1 MKVIKYPTRDT
12 WSEIVRRPYHDSDS
26 IDPIVSQILDDV
38 RARGDDAVRD
48 YGRRFDGVELL
59 DLEVSAPEFASAA
72 NDISDELKNAILVA
86 KKNIETFHN
95 VPFEDG
101 REVETTDGVF
111 CWRRRVAIEKVGLYV
126 PGGTASLFSTVLMLA
141 IPAKL
146 AGCRETVMFSPPAGD
161 GKINPVTLY
170 AAQLCGVTKFYK
182 IGGAQAIAAM
192 AYGTKT
198 VPSVYKIFGPG
209 NQFVTEAKRQVSRA
223 GVAIDMLAGPS
234 ELAVLADETANPTF
248 VAADL
253 LSQAEHGAD
262 SQVLFLSTSDQLIDR
277 VLSEITRQITTLPRR
292 EYAEQ
297 ALCQSKAVLV
307 GDVHTGLD
315 LINEYAPEHLII
327 ATEFAEEV
335 ARGVVNAGSVFVGNL
350 ACESAGDYASGTN
363 HTLPTNGSSR
373 AFSGLSVES
382 FTKTI
387 TFQRITREGLRNLGP
402 SIEVMARAEGL
413 NAHEQAVSIRLE
425 SFGGAE
431 CSIL

>member
-12 WSEIVRRPYHDSDS
+12 WSEIVRRPYHDCDS

-101 REVETTDGVF
+101 HEVETTDGVF
-111 CWRRRVAIEKVGLYV
+111 CWRRRVGDREGRPLRS
-126 PGGTASLFSTVLMLA
+126 GRNRLLFSRQCSCSQY
-141 IPAKL
+141 PARL

-192 AYGTKT
+192 TYGTKT

-253 LSQAEHGAD
+253 LSQAEHGPD
-262 SQVLFLSTSDQLIDR
+262 SQVLFLSTSDQLIAR

-350 ACESAGDYASGTN
+350 AC
-363 HTLPTNGSSR
+363 
-373 AFSGLSVES
+373 
-382 FTKTI
+382 
-387 TFQRITREGLRNLGP
+387 
-402 SIEVMARAEGL
+402 
-413 NAHEQAVSIRLE
+413 
-425 SFGGAE
+425 
-431 CSIL
+431 

>member
-1 MKVIKYPTRDT
+1 M
-12 WSEIVRRPYHDSDS
+12 
-26 IDPIVSQILDDV
+26 
-38 RARGDDAVRD
+38 
-48 YGRRFDGVELL
+48 
-59 DLEVSAPEFASAA
+59 
-72 NDISDELKNAILVA
+72 
-86 KKNIETFHN
+86 
-95 VPFEDG
+95 
-101 REVETTDGVF
+101 
-111 CWRRRVAIEKVGLYV
+111 
-126 PGGTASLFSTVLMLA
+126 
-141 IPAKL
+141 
-146 AGCRETVMFSPPAGD
+146 
-161 GKINPVTLY
+161 
-170 AAQLCGVTKFYK
+170 
-182 IGGAQAIAAM
+182 GGAHAIAAM

-277 VLSEITRQITTLPRR
+277 VLSEIARQITTLPRR

-307 GDVHTGLD
+307 GDVPTGLD
-315 LINEYAPEHLII
+315 LINDYAPEHLII

-335 ARGVVNAGSVFVGNL
+335 ARGVVNAGSVFVGHL